1 MSFRFQSFETLLAN
15 QNQLMSLYVI
25 IAIAFFVTPSQYFDG
40 DSAGIGATVRSLFSS
55 T

>member
-1 MSFRFQSFETLLAN
+1 MSFRLLQFEFLLAN
-15 QNQLMSLYVI
+15 RNQLMSLYVI

-40 DSAGIGATVRSLFSS
+40 ESAGVGGTVMKLLSS